1 MRKIAFTKM
10 HGAGNDFVLIDDR
23 AETFPVHDHILLA
36 LLATPRTGIT
46 CEGVILLQKSSV
58 ADFRMVFFNP
68 DGTEADLCGNGAR
81 CVAAFAREIG
91 VVTSPAMTFETRAG
105 LVDAEVSASGAVKVW
120 MPEPKNRRY
129 GLQVK
134 VGDTFVSGDYVEAG
148 VPHFIVPCES
158 VASVDV
164 EGLGRALRLSDAFA
178 PNGTNV
184 DFVQFIPAHKALI
197 RTYERG
203 VEAESGAC
211 GTGAVAT
218 AVVAVETKKMSLP
231 VHVRT
236 SQGYTLTVDGDWRH
250 AKSTGFTLTGPVKKV
265 FEGVVDLDSFDTGNE
280 ME

>member
-23 AETFPVHDHILLA
+23 AGTFPVHDHLLLA
-36 LLATPRTGIT
+36 MLAAPRTGIA

-91 VVTSPAMTFETRAG
+91 VTTAPAMTFETRAG

-134 VGDTFVSGDYVEAG
+134 VGDRFVAGDYVEAG

-231 VHVRT
+231 VHIRT

>member
-1 MRKIAFTKM
+1 MRKVAFTKM

-23 AETFPVHDHILLA
+23 SGTFPVHDHILLA
-36 LLATPRTGIT
+36 MLATPRTGIA

-91 VVTSPAMTFETRAG
+91 AVTSPAMTFETRAG
-105 LVDAEVSASGAVKVW
+105 LVDAEVSANGAVKVW

-134 VGDTFVSGDYVEAG
+134 VGDQFVAGDYVVTG
-148 VPHFIVPCES
+148 VPHFIVPCENI
-158 VASVDV
+158 ASVDV

-184 DFVQFIPAHKALI
+184 DFVQFLPAHKAII

-231 VHVRT
+231 VHIRT

-250 AKSTGFTLTGPVKKV
+250 AKATGFTLTGPVKKV
-265 FEGVVDLDSFDTGNE
+265 FDGVVDLDSFDTGNE

>member
-1 MRKIAFTKM
+1 MNKVRFTKM

-23 AETFPVHDHILLA
+23 DERFPAHDHLRLA
-36 LLATPRTGIT
+36 AMASPRTGIA
-46 CEGVILLQKSSV
+46 CEGVILVQPSKTV
-58 ADFRMVFFNP
+58 DFRMVFFNP

-91 VVTSPAMTFETRAG
+91 AANGRSVTFETRAG
-105 LVDAEVSASGAVKVW
+105 LVDAEVLDAGKVKVW

-129 GLQVK
+129 GLDVDGVK
-134 VGDTFVSGDYVEAG
+134 GDFIVAG
-148 VPHFIVPCES
+148 VPHFVVPCES
-158 VASVDV
+158 VANVDV
-164 EGLGRALRLSDAFA
+164 ANLGRRLRLAAAFE
-178 PNGTNV
+178 PDGTNV
-184 DFVQFIPAHKALI
+184 DFVQFCPPNKAII

-265 FEGVVDLDSFDTGNE
+265 FEGFVDLDSFDTGNE

>member
-1 MRKIAFTKM
+1 M

-23 AETFPVHDHILLA
+23 AEEFPVHDHIRLA
-36 LLATPRTGIT
+36 ALAAARTGIA
-46 CEGVILLQKSSV
+46 CEGVVLVQPSQV

-81 CVAAFAREIG
+81 CVAAFAFEIG
-91 VVTSPAMTFETRAG
+91 VVKSSAMTFETRAG
-105 LVDAEVSASGAVKVW
+105 LVDAELAGNGCVKVW

-129 GLQVK
+129 GMQVQLAGQT
-134 VGDTFVSGDYVEAG
+134 VAGDYVEAG
-148 VPHFIVPCES
+148 VPHFIVPCAS
-158 VASVDV
+158 VAAVDV
-164 EGLGRALRLSDAFA
+164 DRLGRELRLADDFA

-184 DFVQFIPAHKALI
+184 DFVQYIPPSKALM

-211 GTGAVAT
+211 GTGAVA
-218 AVVAVETKKMSLP
+218 VAVIGVEAKGMSLP
-231 VHVRT
+231 IHVRT
-236 SQGYTLTVDGDWRH
+236 PQGYDLVVEGDWRR

-265 FEGVVDLDSFDTGNE
+265 FEGEIDLDSLDIGNE

>member
-1 MRKIAFTKM
+1 MRKVAFTKM
-10 HGAGNDFVLIDDR
+10 PGAGNDFVSIDDR

-36 LLATPRTGIT
+36 MLAAPRTGIA
-46 CEGVILLQKSSV
+46 CEGVILVQKSAV

-91 VVTSPAMTFETRAG
+91 VVSSPAMTFETRAG
-105 LVDAEVSASGAVKVW
+105 LVDAEVSPSGAVKVW

-134 VGDTFVSGDYVEAG
+134 VGDTFVAGDYVEAG

-184 DFVQFIPAHKALI
+184 DFVQLLPAHKAII

-231 VHVRT
+231 VHIRT

-250 AKSTGFTLTGPVKKV
+250 AKATGFTLTGPVKKV
-265 FEGVVDLDSFDTGNE
+265 FDGVVDLDSFDTGNE

>member
-36 LLATPRTGIT
+36 MLATPRTGIA
-46 CEGVILLQKSSV
+46 CEGVILVQKSAV

-91 VVTSPAMTFETRAG
+91 IVKSPAMTFETRAG
-105 LVDAEVSASGAVKVW
+105 LVDAEVSPNGSVKVW

-134 VGDTFVSGDYVEAG
+134 VGDTFVAGDYVEAG

-158 VASVDV
+158 VASIDV
-164 EGLGRALRLSDAFA
+164 EGLGRALRLSDAFT

-184 DFVQFIPAHKALI
+184 DFVQFLPAHKAII

-231 VHVRT
+231 VHIRT

-250 AKSTGFTLTGPVKKV
+250 AKATGFTLTGPVKKV
-265 FEGVVDLDSFDTGNE
+265 FDGVVDLDSFDTGNE

>member
-1 MRKIAFTKM
+1 MKMVHFVKM

-23 AETFPVHDHILLA
+23 AEQFPVHDHLRLA
-36 LLATPRTGIT
+36 AFAAARTGIG
-46 CEGVILLQKSSV
+46 CEGVILVQPSKI

-91 VVTSPAMTFETRAG
+91 AAKGCAMTFETRAG
-105 LVDAEVSASGAVKVW
+105 LVDAEVLDAGKVKVW
-120 MPEPKNRRY
+120 MPEPHDRRY
-129 GLQVK
+129 GLDVEGMK
-134 VGDTFVSGDYVEAG
+134 GDFIVAG
-148 VPHFIVPCES
+148 VPHFVVPCES
-158 VASVDV
+158 VAAVDV
-164 EGLGRALRLSDAFA
+164 EKLGRRLRRAAAFE

-184 DFVQFIPAHKALI
+184 DFAQFIPPNKILL

-218 AVVAVETKKMSLP
+218 AVVAVETKGLSLP
-231 VHVRT
+231 LHVHT
-236 SQGYTLTVDGDWRH
+236 SQGFNLTIDGDWRC
-250 AKSTGFTLTGPVKKV
+250 AKCTGFTLTGPVKKV
-265 FEGVVDLDSFDTGNE
+265 FEGDLDLDSLDIGNE

>member
-1 MRKIAFTKM
+1 MKKVAFTKM

-23 AETFPVHDHILLA
+23 AGTFPVHDHILLA
-36 LLATPRTGIT
+36 MLATPRTGIA

-91 VVTSPAMTFETRAG
+91 AVTSPAMTFETRAG
-105 LVDAEVSASGAVKVW
+105 LVDAEVSANGAVKVW

-134 VGDTFVSGDYVEAG
+134 VGDQFVAGDYVVTG

-178 PNGTNV
+178 PDGANV
-184 DFVQFIPAHKALI
+184 DFVQFIPAHKVLI

-231 VHVRT
+231 VHIRT
-236 SQGYTLTVDGDWRH
+236 AQGYTLTVDGDWRH
-250 AKSTGFTLTGPVKKV
+250 AKTTGFTLTGPVKKV
-265 FEGVVDLDSFDTGNE
+265 FEGVVDLDSFDTSNE

>member
-1 MRKIAFTKM
+1 MRNIAFTKM

-36 LLATPRTGIT
+36 MLAAPRTGVA

-91 VVTSPAMTFETRAG
+91 VVKAPAMTFETRAG
-105 LVDAEVSASGAVKVW
+105 LVDAEVSENGAVKVW

-134 VGDTFVSGDYVEAG
+134 VGDRFVAGDYVEAG
-148 VPHFIVPCES
+148 VPHFIVPCENI
-158 VASVDV
+158 ASVDV

-231 VHVRT
+231 IHVRT
-236 SQGYTLTVDGDWRH
+236 AQGYTLTVDGDWRH

>member
-23 AETFPVHDHILLA
+23 AGTFPVHDHILLA
-36 LLATPRTGIT
+36 MLATPRTGIA

-105 LVDAEVSASGAVKVW
+105 LVDAEVSPNGAVKVW

-134 VGDTFVSGDYVEAG
+134 VGDTFVAGDYVEAG

>member
-23 AETFPVHDHILLA
+23 AGTFPVHDHILLA
-36 LLATPRTGIT
+36 MLATPRTGIA

-91 VVTSPAMTFETRAG
+91 AVTSPAMTFETRAG
-105 LVDAEVSASGAVKVW
+105 LVDAEVSANGAVKVW

-134 VGDTFVSGDYVEAG
+134 VGDQFVAGDYVVAG

-184 DFVQFIPAHKALI
+184 DFVQFLPAHKAII

-231 VHVRT
+231 VHIRT

-250 AKSTGFTLTGPVKKV
+250 AKATGFTLTGPVKKV
-265 FEGVVDLDSFDTGNE
+265 FDGVVDLDSFDTGNE

>member
-1 MRKIAFTKM
+1 MRKIAFVKM

-23 AETFPVHDHILLA
+23 AGTFPVHDHLLLA
-36 LLATPRTGIT
+36 LLATPRTGIA

-91 VVTSPAMTFETRAG
+91 AVNAPAMTFETRAG

-134 VGDTFVSGDYVEAG
+134 VGDTFVAGDYVEAG

-184 DFVQFIPAHKALI
+184 DFVQFLPAHKAII

-250 AKSTGFTLTGPVKKV
+250 AKATGFTLTGPVKKV
-265 FEGVVDLDSFDTGNE
+265 FDGVVDLDSFDTGNE

>member
-36 LLATPRTGIT
+36 MLAASRTGIA
-46 CEGVILLQKSSV
+46 CEGVILVQKSSV

-91 VVTSPAMTFETRAG
+91 VVKSPAMTFETRAG
-105 LVDAEVSASGAVKVW
+105 LVDAEVSPNGAVKVW

-134 VGDTFVSGDYVEAG
+134 VGDTFVAGDYVEAG

-184 DFVQFIPAHKALI
+184 DFVQFLPAHKATI

-231 VHVRT
+231 VHIRT

-250 AKSTGFTLTGPVKKV
+250 AKTTGFTLTGPVKKV
-265 FEGVVDLDSFDTGNE
+265 FDGVVDLDSFDTGNE